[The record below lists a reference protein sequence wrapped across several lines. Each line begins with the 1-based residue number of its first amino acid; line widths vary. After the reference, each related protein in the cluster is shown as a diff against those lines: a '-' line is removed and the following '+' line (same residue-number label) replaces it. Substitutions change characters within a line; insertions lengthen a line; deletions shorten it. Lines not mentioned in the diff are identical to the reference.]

1 MSQSQFRLKW
11 HLTLKQLQYICCRW
25 VPSWRNISISVYK
38 VHVVLSHT
46 SDGVCLSMGA
56 LSEYPTPP
64 PLRTPTYIHPLH
76 LSAAQYFSIKLFLAA
91 ASSLFA
97 LPPHLLLCLLQ
108 SDDVECLQTLSPA
121 TRTKHKFTPLSSKCK
136 CTLSQHVNKAR
147 GRSDFRCQC
156 NVTSLHSR
164 HTRFI
169 LHREKKE
176 KVKDLP
182 WGW

>member
-1 MSQSQFRLKW
+1 
-11 HLTLKQLQYICCRW
+11 
-25 VPSWRNISISVYK
+25 
-38 VHVVLSHT
+38 
-46 SDGVCLSMGA
+46 MGTH
-56 LSEYPTPP
+56 SEYPTPP

-76 LSAAQYFSIKLFLAA
+76 LPAAQYFSIKLFPA

-121 TRTKHKFTPLSSKCK
+121 IRRKHKFTSPPLPIPCPKCK
-136 CTLSQHVNKAR
+136 CTLSQHMNNAR
-147 GRSDFRCQC
+147 GLSDFRCQC

-164 HTRFI
+164 RTRFL

-182 WGW
+182 WGWWIASFVSIVKTFCLDNLCRYESGK

>member
-1 MSQSQFRLKW
+1 
-11 HLTLKQLQYICCRW
+11 
-25 VPSWRNISISVYK
+25 
-38 VHVVLSHT
+38 
-46 SDGVCLSMGA
+46 MGT

-76 LSAAQYFSIKLFLAA
+76 LTVTQYFSIKLFPA

-108 SDDVECLQTLSPA
+108 SDDVDCLQTLSPA
-121 TRTKHKFTPLSSKCK
+121 TCRKHKFTPPCK
-136 CTLSQHVNKAR
+136 CTLSQDMNKAR
-147 GRSDFRCQC
+147 GLSDFRCQC

-164 HTRFI
+164 CTRFL